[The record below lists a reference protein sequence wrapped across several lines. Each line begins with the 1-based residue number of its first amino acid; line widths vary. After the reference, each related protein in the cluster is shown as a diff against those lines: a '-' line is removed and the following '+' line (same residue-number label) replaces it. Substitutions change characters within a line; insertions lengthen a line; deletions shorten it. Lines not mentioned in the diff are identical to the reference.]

1 MIRFCLV
8 FFSLFFL
15 VFHSNSEEIIQTEDY
30 IGDMD
35 SFDRDSGTRINS
47 GQYQT
52 GHKNNPGTYDKDFDL
67 ESQMTISDIN
77 AGFDL
82 DYGVTVNSHSSNAR
96 LNTCTSITQNSDCR
110 DIFKLTI
117 TLFDSNEQVH
127 LFEHEVE
134 LDFSGN
140 RDYTYN
146 QVIQPNDYQSLTGN
160 FELYG
165 VDAGY
170 PSGWYGP
177 KFSDPFLTTSW
188 QVVDIINQEILDLIE
203 HSDILDT
210 VEFDTVDVVIENPQG
225 EIMDTMTIEVEQNM
239 DMAMEMDMNMDIAE
253 IEIQELPE
261 ISTDIQESPVE
272 IEIETQMENELETEM
287 SNSIPEPE
295 REEIANVEESS
306 MERETEQ
313 NSSGEEESVSDEGAN
328 EVGSNTEAQ
337 QDDEQDGG
345 ESGTSGSKKERVVQ
359 TAKQKVA
366 NKIVKNMGDKGRYD
380 ETNQLKTLVV
390 MQVLGNTKTFFDV
403 QSTLQDTE
411 NFFDT
416 TTVPDNTI
424 SDSNYAQY
432 IMFGGSDAAHSAL
445 VDSQY

>member
-1 MIRFCLV
+1 MIQYCLV
-8 FFSLFFL
+8 FLLSFFL
-15 VFHSNSEEIIQTEDY
+15 VFHSNSEEVLQSEDY

-35 SFDRDSGTRINS
+35 SFDRDSGTRIINN
-47 GQYQT
+47 QYQT
-52 GHKNNPGTYDKDFDL
+52 GHKNKPGTYDKDFDL

-96 LNTCTSITQNSDCR
+96 LNSCNSITQNSDCR

-117 TLFDSNEQVH
+117 TLFDTNEQVH

-140 RDYTYN
+140 RNYAYN

-177 KFSDPFLTTSW
+177 KFSDPYLTTSW
-188 QVVDIINQEILDLIE
+188 QVVDIINEEILNLLE

-210 VEFDTVDVVIENPQG
+210 VEFDTVDVVVESPQG

-239 DMAMEMDMNMDIAE
+239 DIAMEIETSMDIPE
-253 IEIQELPE
+253 IEVEELPE
-261 ISTDIQESPVE
+261 ISME
-272 IEIETQMENELETEM
+272 IEEM
-287 SNSIPEPE
+287 S
-295 REEIANVEESS
+295 NVEESS
-306 MERETEQ
+306 MEGETQQTGGGQEESTDNEGPNEVVADNEVQ
-313 NSSGEEESVSDEGAN
+313 QDNEGGRTNENSSEN
-328 EVGSNTEAQ
+328 RR
-337 QDDEQDGG
+337 
-345 ESGTSGSKKERVVQ
+345 ERVVQ
-359 TAKQKVA
+359 SAKQKVA
-366 NKIVKNMGDKGRYD
+366 SKIVKNMGDKGRYD

-390 MQVLGNTKTFFDV
+390 MQVLGNTKTFFDT
-403 QSTLQDTE
+403 QKTLQDTE
-411 NFFDT
+411 NFFDLT
-416 TTVPDNTI
+416 TIPDNTI

>member
-1 MIRFCLV
+1 MIQFCLV
-8 FFSLFFL
+8 FLLSSFL

-35 SFDRDSGTRINS
+35 SFDRDSGTRINN

-52 GHKNNPGTYDKDFDL
+52 GHKNKPGTYDKDFDL

-96 LNTCTSITQNSDCR
+96 LNSCSSITQNSDCR
-110 DIFKLTI
+110 DVFKLTI
-117 TLFDSNEQVH
+117 TLFDTNEQVH

-140 RDYTYN
+140 RNYAYN

-177 KFSDPFLTTSW
+177 KFSDPYLTTSW
-188 QVVDIINQEILDLIE
+188 QVVDIINEEILNLLE

-210 VEFDTVDVVIENPQG
+210 VEFDTVDVVVESPQG

-239 DMAMEMDMNMDIAE
+239 EMAMEIDTEIDIPV
-253 IEIQELPE
+253 IEVEELPE
-261 ISTDIQESPVE
+261 ISME
-272 IEIETQMENELETEM
+272 IEEM
-287 SNSIPEPE
+287 SD
-295 REEIANVEESS
+295 VEESS

-313 NSSGEEESVSDEGAN
+313 TGGGQEESTDNEGPNEVVADNEVQQDNEGGRTNENSSEN
-328 EVGSNTEAQ
+328 RR
-337 QDDEQDGG
+337 
-345 ESGTSGSKKERVVQ
+345 ERVVQ
-359 TAKQKVA
+359 SAKQKVA
-366 NKIVKNMGDKGRYD
+366 SKIVKNMGDKGRYD

-390 MQVLGNTKTFFDV
+390 MQVLGNTKTFFDT
-403 QSTLQDTE
+403 QKALQDTE
-411 NFFDT
+411 NFFET

>member
-1 MIRFCLV
+1 MIQYCLV
-8 FFSLFFL
+8 FLLSFFL
-15 VFHSNSEEIIQTEDY
+15 VFHSNSEELLQSEDY

-35 SFDRDSGTRINS
+35 SFDRDSGTRVIN

-52 GHKNNPGTYDKDFDL
+52 GHKNKPGTYDKDFDL

-96 LNTCTSITQNSDCR
+96 LNSCGSITQNSDCR

-140 RDYTYN
+140 RNYAYN

-177 KFSDPFLTTSW
+177 KFSEPYLTTSW
-188 QVVDIINQEILDLIE
+188 EVVEIINEEILNLLE

-210 VEFDTVDVVIENPQG
+210 VEFDTVDVVVESPQG

-239 DMAMEMDMNMDIAE
+239 DIAMEIETNIDIPE
-253 IEIQELPE
+253 IEVEELPE
-261 ISTDIQESPVE
+261 ISLE
-272 IEIETQMENELETEM
+272 IEEM
-287 SNSIPEPE
+287 S
-295 REEIANVEESS
+295 NVEESNL
-306 MERETEQ
+306 EGETQ
-313 NSSGEEESVSDEGAN
+313 QASSREEESISDEGPN
-328 EVGSNTEAQ
+328 EVDTVTEAQ
-337 QDDEQDGG
+337 QTDGQDGG
-345 ESGTSGSKKERVVQ
+345 DSGASGSKKERVV
-359 TAKQKVA
+359 ASEPPNSMYCA
-366 NKIVKNMGDKGRYD
+366 
-380 ETNQLKTLVV
+380 
-390 MQVLGNTKTFFDV
+390 
-403 QSTLQDTE
+403 
-411 NFFDT
+411 
-416 TTVPDNTI
+416 
-424 SDSNYAQY
+424 
-432 IMFGGSDAAHSAL
+432 
-445 VDSQY
+445 

>member
-1 MIRFCLV
+1 MTRFCLV
-8 FFSLFFL
+8 FLLSFFL
-15 VFHSNSEEIIQTEDY
+15 VSHSNSQEVLQSEDY

-35 SFDRDSGTRINS
+35 SFDRDSGTRINNN
-47 GQYQT
+47 QYQT

-96 LNTCTSITQNSDCR
+96 LNTCTSITQNADCR

-134 LDFSGN
+134 LDFSGS
-140 RDYTYN
+140 RDYIYN
-146 QVIQPNDYQSLTGN
+146 QVIQPNSYQSLTGN

-177 KFSDPFLTTSW
+177 KFSEPYLTTSW
-188 QVVDIINQEILDLIE
+188 EVVEIINQEVLDLLE

-210 VEFDTVDVVIENPQG
+210 VEFDTVDVVVESPQG

-239 DMAMEMDMNMDIAE
+239 DIAMEIETEIDIPE
-253 IEIQELPE
+253 IEVEELPE
-261 ISTDIQESPVE
+261 ISLE
-272 IEIETQMENELETEM
+272 IEEM
-287 SNSIPEPE
+287 S
-295 REEIANVEESS
+295 NVEESNL
-306 MERETEQ
+306 EGETQ
-313 NSSGEEESVSDEGAN
+313 QADSRQEESISDEGAN
-328 EVGSNTEAQ
+328 EVDTVTEAQ
-337 QDDEQDGG
+337 QTDGQDGG
-345 ESGTSGSKKERVVQ
+345 DRGASGSKRERVVQ
-359 TAKQKVA
+359 SAKQKVA

-390 MQVLGNTKTFFDV
+390 MQVLGNTKTFFDT
-403 QSTLQDTE
+403 QKTLQDTE
-411 NFFDT
+411 NFFEL
-416 TTVPDNTI
+416 TTVPDGVI

-432 IMFGGSDAAHSAL
+432 ILFGGSDAAHSAL

>member
-1 MIRFCLV
+1 MIQYCLV
-8 FFSLFFL
+8 FLLSFFL
-15 VFHSNSEEIIQTEDY
+15 VFHSNSEEVLQSEDY

-35 SFDRDSGTRINS
+35 SFDRDSGTRINN

-52 GHKNNPGTYDKDFDL
+52 GHKNKPGTYDKDFDL

-96 LNTCTSITQNSDCR
+96 LNSCSSITQNSDCR

-117 TLFDSNEQVH
+117 TLFDTNEQVH

-140 RDYTYN
+140 RNYAYN

-177 KFSDPFLTTSW
+177 KFSDPYLTTSW
-188 QVVDIINQEILDLIE
+188 QVVDIINEEILNLLE

-210 VEFDTVDVVIENPQG
+210 VEFDTVDVVVESPQG

-239 DMAMEMDMNMDIAE
+239 EMAMEIDTEIDIPV
-253 IEIQELPE
+253 IEVEELPE
-261 ISTDIQESPVE
+261 ISME
-272 IEIETQMENELETEM
+272 IEEM
-287 SNSIPEPE
+287 SD
-295 REEIANVEESS
+295 VEESS

-313 NSSGEEESVSDEGAN
+313 TSAGQEESTGDEGPN
-328 EVGSNTEAQ
+328 EVDTVRETQ
-337 QDDEQDGG
+337 QTDESDG
-345 ESGTSGSKKERVVQ
+345 EDSGTSGSKRERVVQ
-359 TAKQKVA
+359 SAKQKVA
-366 NKIVKNMGDKGRYD
+366 SKIVKNMGDKGRYD

-390 MQVLGNTKTFFDV
+390 MQVLGNTKTFFDT
-403 QSTLQDTE
+403 QKTLQDTE
-411 NFFDT
+411 NFFDLT
-416 TTVPDNTI
+416 TIPDNTI

>member
-1 MIRFCLV
+1 MIQYCLV
-8 FFSLFFL
+8 FLLSFFL
-15 VFHSNSEEIIQTEDY
+15 VFHSNSEEVLQSEDY

-35 SFDRDSGTRINS
+35 SFDRDSGTRINN

-52 GHKNNPGTYDKDFDL
+52 GHKNKPGTYDKDFDL

-96 LNTCTSITQNSDCR
+96 LNSCGSITQNRDCR

-117 TLFDSNEQVH
+117 TLFDTNEQVH

-140 RDYTYN
+140 RNYAYN

-177 KFSDPFLTTSW
+177 KFSDPYLTTSW
-188 QVVDIINQEILDLIE
+188 QVVDIINQEILDLLE

-210 VEFDTVDVVIENPQG
+210 VEFDTVDVVVESPQG

-239 DMAMEMDMNMDIAE
+239 DIAMEIETSMDIPE
-253 IEIQELPE
+253 IEVEELPE
-261 ISTDIQESPVE
+261 ISME
-272 IEIETQMENELETEM
+272 IEEM
-287 SNSIPEPE
+287 S
-295 REEIANVEESS
+295 NVEESNL
-306 MERETEQ
+306 EGETQQTGGGQEESTDNEGPNEVVADNEVQ
-313 NSSGEEESVSDEGAN
+313 QDNEGGRTNENSSEN
-328 EVGSNTEAQ
+328 RR
-337 QDDEQDGG
+337 
-345 ESGTSGSKKERVVQ
+345 ERVVQ
-359 TAKQKVA
+359 SAKQKVA
-366 NKIVKNMGDKGRYD
+366 SKIVKNMGDKGRYD

-390 MQVLGNTKTFFDV
+390 MQVLGNTKTFFDT
-403 QSTLQDTE
+403 QKTLQDTE
-411 NFFDT
+411 NFFDLT
-416 TTVPDNTI
+416 TIPDNTI

>member
-1 MIRFCLV
+1 MIQYCLV
-8 FFSLFFL
+8 FLLSFFL
-15 VFHSNSEEIIQTEDY
+15 VFHSNSEEVLQSEDY

-35 SFDRDSGTRINS
+35 SFDRDSGTRIINN
-47 GQYQT
+47 QYQT

-96 LNTCTSITQNSDCR
+96 LNSCGSITQNSDCR
-110 DIFKLTI
+110 DVFKLTI
-117 TLFDSNEQVH
+117 TLFDTNEQVH

-140 RDYTYN
+140 RNYAYN

-177 KFSDPFLTTSW
+177 KFSDPYLTTSW
-188 QVVDIINQEILDLIE
+188 QVVDIINQEILDLLE

-210 VEFDTVDVVIENPQG
+210 VEFDTVDVVVESPQG

-239 DMAMEMDMNMDIAE
+239 DIAMEIETSMDIPE
-253 IEIQELPE
+253 IEVEELPE
-261 ISTDIQESPVE
+261 ISME
-272 IEIETQMENELETEM
+272 IEEM
-287 SNSIPEPE
+287 S
-295 REEIANVEESS
+295 NVEESNL
-306 MERETEQ
+306 EGETQQTGGGQEESTDNEGPNEVVADNEVQ
-313 NSSGEEESVSDEGAN
+313 QDNEGGRTNENSSEN
-328 EVGSNTEAQ
+328 RR
-337 QDDEQDGG
+337 
-345 ESGTSGSKKERVVQ
+345 ERVVQ

-366 NKIVKNMGDKGRYD
+366 SKIVKNMGDKGRYD

-390 MQVLGNTKTFFDV
+390 MQVLGNTKTFFDT
-403 QSTLQDTE
+403 QKALQDTE
-411 NFFDT
+411 NFFET
-416 TTVPDNTI
+416 TIVPDNTI

>member
-1 MIRFCLV
+1 MIQYCLV
-8 FFSLFFL
+8 FLLSFFL
-15 VFHSNSEEIIQTEDY
+15 VFHSNSEEVLQSEDY

-35 SFDRDSGTRINS
+35 SFDRDSGTRIINN
-47 GQYQT
+47 QYQT

-96 LNTCTSITQNSDCR
+96 LNSCGSITQNRDCR

-117 TLFDSNEQVH
+117 TLFDTNEQVH

-140 RDYTYN
+140 RNYAYN

-177 KFSDPFLTTSW
+177 KFSDPYLTTSW
-188 QVVDIINQEILDLIE
+188 QVVDIINQEILDLLE

-210 VEFDTVDVVIENPQG
+210 VEFDTVDVVVESPQG

-239 DMAMEMDMNMDIAE
+239 DIAMEIETSMDIPE
-253 IEIQELPE
+253 IEVEELPE
-261 ISTDIQESPVE
+261 ISME
-272 IEIETQMENELETEM
+272 IEEM
-287 SNSIPEPE
+287 S
-295 REEIANVEESS
+295 NVEESNL
-306 MERETEQ
+306 EGETQQTGGGQEESTDNEGPNEVVADNEVQ
-313 NSSGEEESVSDEGAN
+313 QDNEGGRTNENSSEN
-328 EVGSNTEAQ
+328 RR
-337 QDDEQDGG
+337 
-345 ESGTSGSKKERVVQ
+345 ERVVQ
-359 TAKQKVA
+359 SAKQKVA
-366 NKIVKNMGDKGRYD
+366 SKIVKNMGDKGRYD

-390 MQVLGNTKTFFDV
+390 MQVLGNTKTFFDT
-403 QSTLQDTE
+403 QKTLQDTE
-411 NFFDT
+411 NFFDLT
-416 TTVPDNTI
+416 TIPDNTI

>member
-1 MIRFCLV
+1 MIQYCLV
-8 FFSLFFL
+8 FLLSFFL
-15 VFHSNSEEIIQTEDY
+15 VFHSNSEEVLQSEDY

-35 SFDRDSGTRINS
+35 SFDRDSGTRINNN
-47 GQYQT
+47 QYQT

-96 LNTCTSITQNSDCR
+96 LNSCGSITQNRDCR

-117 TLFDSNEQVH
+117 TLFDTNEQVH

-140 RDYTYN
+140 RNYAYN

-177 KFSDPFLTTSW
+177 KFSDPYLTTSW
-188 QVVDIINQEILDLIE
+188 QVVDIINQEILDLLE

-210 VEFDTVDVVIENPQG
+210 VEFDTVDVVVESPQG

-239 DMAMEMDMNMDIAE
+239 DIAMEIETSMDIPE
-253 IEIQELPE
+253 IEVEELPE
-261 ISTDIQESPVE
+261 ISME
-272 IEIETQMENELETEM
+272 IEEM
-287 SNSIPEPE
+287 S
-295 REEIANVEESS
+295 NVEESNL
-306 MERETEQ
+306 EGETQQTGGGQEESTDNEGPNEVVADNEVQ
-313 NSSGEEESVSDEGAN
+313 QDNEGGRTNENSSEN
-328 EVGSNTEAQ
+328 RR
-337 QDDEQDGG
+337 
-345 ESGTSGSKKERVVQ
+345 ERVVQ
-359 TAKQKVA
+359 SAKQKVA
-366 NKIVKNMGDKGRYD
+366 SKIVKNMGDKGRYD

-390 MQVLGNTKTFFDV
+390 MQVLGNTKTFFDT
-403 QSTLQDTE
+403 QKTLQDTE
-411 NFFDT
+411 NFFDLT
-416 TTVPDNTI
+416 TIPDNTI

>member
-1 MIRFCLV
+1 MIQYCLV
-8 FFSLFFL
+8 FLLSFFL
-15 VFHSNSEEIIQTEDY
+15 VLHSNSQEVLQSEDY

-35 SFDRDSGTRINS
+35 SFDRDSGTRIINN
-47 GQYQT
+47 QYQT

-82 DYGVTVNSHSSNAR
+82 DYGVTVNSHPSNAR
-96 LNTCTSITQNSDCR
+96 LNTCSSITQNADCR
-110 DIFKLTI
+110 DVFKLTI

-146 QVIQPNDYQSLTGN
+146 QVIQPNSYQSLTGN

-177 KFSDPFLTTSW
+177 KFSEPYLTTSW
-188 QVVDIINQEILDLIE
+188 EVVEIINQEVLDLLE

-210 VEFDTVDVVIENPQG
+210 VEFDTVDVVVESPQG

-239 DMAMEMDMNMDIAE
+239 DIAMEIETEIDIPE
-253 IEIQELPE
+253 IEVEELPE
-261 ISTDIQESPVE
+261 ISLE
-272 IEIETQMENELETEM
+272 IEEM
-287 SNSIPEPE
+287 S
-295 REEIANVEESS
+295 NVEESNL
-306 MERETEQ
+306 EGETQ
-313 NSSGEEESVSDEGAN
+313 QADSRQEESVSDEGAN
-328 EVGSNTEAQ
+328 EVDTVTEAQ
-337 QDDEQDGG
+337 QTDGQDGG
-345 ESGTSGSKKERVVQ
+345 DRGASGSKRERVVQ
-359 TAKQKVA
+359 SAKQKVA

-390 MQVLGNTKTFFDV
+390 MQVLGNTKTFFDT
-403 QSTLQDTE
+403 QKTLQDTE

-416 TTVPDNTI
+416 TTVPDGVI

-432 IMFGGSDAAHSAL
+432 ILFGGSDAAHSAL

>member
-1 MIRFCLV
+1 MIQFCLV
-8 FFSLFFL
+8 FLLSSFL

-35 SFDRDSGTRINS
+35 SFDRDSGTRINN

-52 GHKNNPGTYDKDFDL
+52 GHKNKPGTYDKDFDL

-77 AGFDL
+77 GGFDL

-96 LNTCTSITQNSDCR
+96 LNSCSSITQNSDCR

-117 TLFDSNEQVH
+117 TLFDTNEQVH

-140 RDYTYN
+140 RNYAYN

-177 KFSDPFLTTSW
+177 KFSDPYLTTSW
-188 QVVDIINQEILDLIE
+188 QVVDIINEEILNLLE

-210 VEFDTVDVVIENPQG
+210 VEFDTVDVVVESPQG

-239 DMAMEMDMNMDIAE
+239 EMAMEIDTEIDIPV
-253 IEIQELPE
+253 IEVEELPE
-261 ISTDIQESPVE
+261 ISME
-272 IEIETQMENELETEM
+272 IEEM
-287 SNSIPEPE
+287 SD
-295 REEIANVEESS
+295 VEESS

-313 NSSGEEESVSDEGAN
+313 TSPREEESTGDERAN
-328 EVGSNTEAQ
+328 EVDTVREAQ
-337 QDDEQDGG
+337 QDDEQDGA
-345 ESGTSGSKKERVVQ
+345 ESGTSGSKRERVVQ

-366 NKIVKNMGDKGRYD
+366 SKIVKNMGDKGRYD

-390 MQVLGNTKTFFDV
+390 MQVLGNTKTFFDT
-403 QSTLQDTE
+403 QKALQDTE
-411 NFFDT
+411 NFFET

>member
-1 MIRFCLV
+1 MIQYCLV
-8 FFSLFFL
+8 FLLSFFL
-15 VFHSNSEEIIQTEDY
+15 VFHSNSEEVLQSEDY

-35 SFDRDSGTRINS
+35 SFDRDSGTRIINN
-47 GQYQT
+47 QYQT
-52 GHKNNPGTYDKDFDL
+52 GHKNKPGTYDKDFDL

-96 LNTCTSITQNSDCR
+96 LNSCSSITQNSDCR

-117 TLFDSNEQVH
+117 TLFDTNEQVH

-177 KFSDPFLTTSW
+177 KFSDPYLTTSW
-188 QVVDIINQEILDLIE
+188 QVVDIINQEILDLLE

-210 VEFDTVDVVIENPQG
+210 VEFDTVDVVVESPQG

-239 DMAMEMDMNMDIAE
+239 EMAMEIDTEIDIPV
-253 IEIQELPE
+253 IEVEELPE
-261 ISTDIQESPVE
+261 ISME
-272 IEIETQMENELETEM
+272 IEEM
-287 SNSIPEPE
+287 SD
-295 REEIANVEESS
+295 VEESS

-313 NSSGEEESVSDEGAN
+313 TSPREEESTGDERAN
-328 EVGSNTEAQ
+328 EVDTVREAQ
-337 QDDEQDGG
+337 QDDEQDGA
-345 ESGTSGSKKERVVQ
+345 ESGTSGSKRERVVQ

-366 NKIVKNMGDKGRYD
+366 SKIVKNMGDKGRYD

-390 MQVLGNTKTFFDV
+390 MQVLGNTKTFFDT
-403 QSTLQDTE
+403 QKALQDTE
-411 NFFDT
+411 NFFET
-416 TTVPDNTI
+416 TIVPDNTI

>member
-1 MIRFCLV
+1 MIQFCLV
-8 FFSLFFL
+8 FLLSSFL

-35 SFDRDSGTRINS
+35 SFDRDSGTRINN

-52 GHKNNPGTYDKDFDL
+52 GHKNKPGTYDKDFDL

-96 LNTCTSITQNSDCR
+96 LNSCSSITQNSDCR
-110 DIFKLTI
+110 DVFKLTI
-117 TLFDSNEQVH
+117 TLFDTNEQVH

-140 RDYTYN
+140 RNYAYN

-177 KFSDPFLTTSW
+177 KFSDPYLTTSW
-188 QVVDIINQEILDLIE
+188 QVVDIINQEILDLLE

-210 VEFDTVDVVIENPQG
+210 VEFDTVDVVVESPQG

-239 DMAMEMDMNMDIAE
+239 DIAMEIETSMDIPE
-253 IEIQELPE
+253 IEVEELPE
-261 ISTDIQESPVE
+261 ISME
-272 IEIETQMENELETEM
+272 IEEM
-287 SNSIPEPE
+287 S
-295 REEIANVEESS
+295 NVEESNL
-306 MERETEQ
+306 EGETQQTGGGQEESTDNEGPNEVVADNEVQ
-313 NSSGEEESVSDEGAN
+313 QDNEGGRTNENSSEN
-328 EVGSNTEAQ
+328 RR
-337 QDDEQDGG
+337 
-345 ESGTSGSKKERVVQ
+345 ERVVQ
-359 TAKQKVA
+359 SAKQKVA
-366 NKIVKNMGDKGRYD
+366 SKIVKNMGDKGRYD

-390 MQVLGNTKTFFDV
+390 MQVLGNTKTFFDT
-403 QSTLQDTE
+403 QKTLQDTE
-411 NFFDT
+411 NFFDLT
-416 TTVPDNTI
+416 TIPDNTI

>member
-1 MIRFCLV
+1 MIQFCLV
-8 FFSLFFL
+8 FLLSSFL

-35 SFDRDSGTRINS
+35 SFDRDSGTRINN

-52 GHKNNPGTYDKDFDL
+52 GHKNKPGTYDKDFDL

-77 AGFDL
+77 GGFDL

-96 LNTCTSITQNSDCR
+96 LNSCSSITQNSDCR

-117 TLFDSNEQVH
+117 TLFDTNEQVH

-140 RDYTYN
+140 RNYAYN

-177 KFSDPFLTTSW
+177 KFSDPYLTTSW
-188 QVVDIINQEILDLIE
+188 QVVDIINEEILNLLE

-210 VEFDTVDVVIENPQG
+210 VEFDTVDVVVESPQG

-239 DMAMEMDMNMDIAE
+239 DIAMEIETSMDIPE
-253 IEIQELPE
+253 IEVEELPE
-261 ISTDIQESPVE
+261 ISME
-272 IEIETQMENELETEM
+272 IEEM
-287 SNSIPEPE
+287 S
-295 REEIANVEESS
+295 NVEESNL
-306 MERETEQ
+306 EGETQQTGGGQEESTDNEGPNEVVADNEVQ
-313 NSSGEEESVSDEGAN
+313 QDNEGGRTNENSSESRR
-328 EVGSNTEAQ
+328 
-337 QDDEQDGG
+337 
-345 ESGTSGSKKERVVQ
+345 ERVVQ
-359 TAKQKVA
+359 SAKQKVA
-366 NKIVKNMGDKGRYD
+366 SKIVKNMGDKGRYD

-390 MQVLGNTKTFFDV
+390 MQVLGNTKTFFDT
-403 QSTLQDTE
+403 QKTLQDTE
-411 NFFDT
+411 NFFDLT
-416 TTVPDNTI
+416 TIPDNTI

-432 IMFGGSDAAHSAL
+432 IMFGGSDAAHSAV

>member
-1 MIRFCLV
+1 MIQFCLV
-8 FFSLFFL
+8 FLLSSFL

-35 SFDRDSGTRINS
+35 SFDRDSGTRINNN
-47 GQYQT
+47 QYQT

-77 AGFDL
+77 GGFDL

-96 LNTCTSITQNSDCR
+96 LNSCSSITQNSDCR

-117 TLFDSNEQVH
+117 TLFDTNEQVH

-140 RDYTYN
+140 RNYAYN

-177 KFSDPFLTTSW
+177 KFSDPYLTTSW
-188 QVVDIINQEILDLIE
+188 QVVDIINEEILNLLE

-210 VEFDTVDVVIENPQG
+210 VEFDTVDVVVESPQG

-239 DMAMEMDMNMDIAE
+239 EMAMEIDTEIDIPV
-253 IEIQELPE
+253 IEVEELPE
-261 ISTDIQESPVE
+261 ISME
-272 IEIETQMENELETEM
+272 IEEM
-287 SNSIPEPE
+287 SD
-295 REEIANVEESS
+295 VEESS

-313 NSSGEEESVSDEGAN
+313 TSPREEESTGDEGPN
-328 EVGSNTEAQ
+328 EVDTVRETQ
-337 QDDEQDGG
+337 QTDESDG
-345 ESGTSGSKKERVVQ
+345 EDSGTSGSKRERVVQ
-359 TAKQKVA
+359 SAKQKVA
-366 NKIVKNMGDKGRYD
+366 SKIVKNMGDKGRYD

-390 MQVLGNTKTFFDV
+390 MQVLGNTKTFFDT
-403 QSTLQDTE
+403 QKALQDTE
-411 NFFDT
+411 NFFET
-416 TTVPDNTI
+416 TIVPDNTI

>member
-1 MIRFCLV
+1 MIQYCLV
-8 FFSLFFL
+8 FLLSFFL
-15 VFHSNSEEIIQTEDY
+15 VFHSNSQEVLQSEDY

-35 SFDRDSGTRINS
+35 SFDRDSGTRIINN
-47 GQYQT
+47 QYQT

-82 DYGVTVNSHSSNAR
+82 DYGVTVNSHPSNAR
-96 LNTCTSITQNSDCR
+96 LNTCSSITQNADCR
-110 DIFKLTI
+110 DVFKLTI

-146 QVIQPNDYQSLTGN
+146 QVIQPNSYQSLTGN

-170 PSGWYGP
+170 PSGWFGP
-177 KFSDPFLTTSW
+177 KFSEPYLTTSW
-188 QVVDIINQEILDLIE
+188 EVVEIINQEVLDLLE

-210 VEFDTVDVVIENPQG
+210 VEFDTVDVVVESPQG

-239 DMAMEMDMNMDIAE
+239 DIAMEIETEIDIPE
-253 IEIQELPE
+253 IEVEELPE
-261 ISTDIQESPVE
+261 ISLE
-272 IEIETQMENELETEM
+272 IEEM
-287 SNSIPEPE
+287 S
-295 REEIANVEESS
+295 NVEESNL
-306 MERETEQ
+306 EGETQ
-313 NSSGEEESVSDEGAN
+313 QADSRQEESISDEGAN
-328 EVGSNTEAQ
+328 EVDTVTEAQ
-337 QDDEQDGG
+337 QTDGQDGG
-345 ESGTSGSKKERVVQ
+345 DRGASGSKRERVVQ
-359 TAKQKVA
+359 SAKQKVA

-390 MQVLGNTKTFFDV
+390 MQVLGNTKTFFDT
-403 QSTLQDTE
+403 QKTLQDTE
-411 NFFDT
+411 NFFDL
-416 TTVPDNTI
+416 TTVPDGVI

-432 IMFGGSDAAHSAL
+432 ILFGGSDAAHSAL

>member
-1 MIRFCLV
+1 MIQYCLV
-8 FFSLFFL
+8 FLLSFFL
-15 VFHSNSEEIIQTEDY
+15 VFHSNSQEVLQSEDY

-35 SFDRDSGTRINS
+35 SFDRDSGTRIINN
-47 GQYQT
+47 QYQT

-82 DYGVTVNSHSSNAR
+82 DYGVTVNSHPSNAR
-96 LNTCTSITQNSDCR
+96 LNTCSSITQNADCR
-110 DIFKLTI
+110 DVFKLTI

-146 QVIQPNDYQSLTGN
+146 QVIQPNSYQSLTGN

-177 KFSDPFLTTSW
+177 KFSEPYLTTSW
-188 QVVDIINQEILDLIE
+188 EVVEIINQEVLDLLE

-210 VEFDTVDVVIENPQG
+210 VEFDTVDVVVESPQG

-239 DMAMEMDMNMDIAE
+239 DIAMEIETEIDIPE
-253 IEIQELPE
+253 IEVEELPE
-261 ISTDIQESPVE
+261 ISLE
-272 IEIETQMENELETEM
+272 IEEM
-287 SNSIPEPE
+287 S
-295 REEIANVEESS
+295 NVEESNL
-306 MERETEQ
+306 EGETQ
-313 NSSGEEESVSDEGAN
+313 QADSRQEESVSDEGAN
-328 EVGSNTEAQ
+328 EVDTVTEAQ
-337 QDDEQDGG
+337 QTDGQDGG
-345 ESGTSGSKKERVVQ
+345 DRGASGSKRERVVQ
-359 TAKQKVA
+359 SAKQKVA

-390 MQVLGNTKTFFDV
+390 MQVLGNTKTFFDT
-403 QSTLQDTE
+403 QKTLQDTE
-411 NFFDT
+411 NFFDLT
-416 TTVPDNTI
+416 TMPDGVI

-432 IMFGGSDAAHSAL
+432 ILFGGSDAAHSAL

>member
-1 MIRFCLV
+1 MIQFCLV
-8 FFSLFFL
+8 FLLSSFL

-35 SFDRDSGTRINS
+35 SFDRDSGTRINN

-52 GHKNNPGTYDKDFDL
+52 GHKNKPGTYDKDFDL

-96 LNTCTSITQNSDCR
+96 LNSCGSVTQNRDCR

-117 TLFDSNEQVH
+117 TLFDTNEQVH

-140 RDYTYN
+140 RNYAYN

-177 KFSDPFLTTSW
+177 KFSDPYLTTSW
-188 QVVDIINQEILDLIE
+188 QVVDIINQEILDLLE

-210 VEFDTVDVVIENPQG
+210 VEFDTVDVVVESPQG

-239 DMAMEMDMNMDIAE
+239 DIAMEIETSMDIPE
-253 IEIQELPE
+253 IEVEELPE
-261 ISTDIQESPVE
+261 ISME
-272 IEIETQMENELETEM
+272 IEEM
-287 SNSIPEPE
+287 S
-295 REEIANVEESS
+295 NVEESNL
-306 MERETEQ
+306 EGETQQTGGGQEESTDNEGPNEVVADNEVQ
-313 NSSGEEESVSDEGAN
+313 QDNEGGRTNENSSESRR
-328 EVGSNTEAQ
+328 
-337 QDDEQDGG
+337 
-345 ESGTSGSKKERVVQ
+345 ERVVQ
-359 TAKQKVA
+359 SAKQKVA
-366 NKIVKNMGDKGRYD
+366 SKIVKNMGDKGRYD

-390 MQVLGNTKTFFDV
+390 MQVLGNTKTFFDT
-403 QSTLQDTE
+403 QKTLQDTE
-411 NFFDT
+411 NFFDLT
-416 TTVPDNTI
+416 TIPDNTI

>member
-1 MIRFCLV
+1 MIQFCLV
-8 FFSLFFL
+8 FLLSSFL

-35 SFDRDSGTRINS
+35 SFDRDSGTRINN

-52 GHKNNPGTYDKDFDL
+52 GHKNKPGTYDKDFDL

-77 AGFDL
+77 GGFDL

-96 LNTCTSITQNSDCR
+96 LNSCSSITQNSDCR

-117 TLFDSNEQVH
+117 TLFDTNEQVH

-140 RDYTYN
+140 RNYAYN

-177 KFSDPFLTTSW
+177 KFSDPYLTTSW
-188 QVVDIINQEILDLIE
+188 QVVDIINEEILNLLE

-210 VEFDTVDVVIENPQG
+210 VEFDTVDVVVESPQG

-239 DMAMEMDMNMDIAE
+239 EMAMEIDTEIDIPV
-253 IEIQELPE
+253 IEVEELPE
-261 ISTDIQESPVE
+261 ISME
-272 IEIETQMENELETEM
+272 IEEM
-287 SNSIPEPE
+287 SD
-295 REEIANVEESS
+295 VEESS

-313 NSSGEEESVSDEGAN
+313 TSPREEESTGDERAN
-328 EVGSNTEAQ
+328 EVDTVREAQ
-337 QDDEQDGG
+337 QDDEQDGA
-345 ESGTSGSKKERVVQ
+345 ESGTSGSKRERVVQ

-366 NKIVKNMGDKGRYD
+366 SKIVKNMGDKGRYD

-390 MQVLGNTKTFFDV
+390 MQVLGNTKTFFDT
-403 QSTLQDTE
+403 QKALQDTE
-411 NFFDT
+411 NFFET
-416 TTVPDNTI
+416 TIVPDNTI

>member
-1 MIRFCLV
+1 MIQYCLV
-8 FFSLFFL
+8 FLLSFFL
-15 VFHSNSEEIIQTEDY
+15 VFHSNSEEVLQSEDY

-35 SFDRDSGTRINS
+35 SFDGDIGTRVIN

-96 LNTCTSITQNSDCR
+96 LNTCGSITQNRDCR

-117 TLFDSNEQVH
+117 TLFDTNEQVH

-140 RDYTYN
+140 RNYAYN

-177 KFSDPFLTTSW
+177 KFSEPYLTTSW
-188 QVVDIINQEILDLIE
+188 EVVEIINEEILNLLE

-210 VEFDTVDVVIENPQG
+210 VEFDTVDVVVESPQG

-239 DMAMEMDMNMDIAE
+239 DIAMEIETNIDIPE
-253 IEIQELPE
+253 IEVEELPE
-261 ISTDIQESPVE
+261 ISLE
-272 IEIETQMENELETEM
+272 IEEM
-287 SNSIPEPE
+287 S
-295 REEIANVEESS
+295 NVEESS
-306 MERETEQ
+306 MEGET
-313 NSSGEEESVSDEGAN
+313 
-328 EVGSNTEAQ
+328 Q
-337 QDDEQDGG
+337 Q
-345 ESGTSGSKKERVVQ
+345 K
-359 TAKQKVA
+359 
-366 NKIVKNMGDKGRYD
+366 
-380 ETNQLKTLVV
+380 L
-390 MQVLGNTKTFFDV
+390 
-403 QSTLQDTE
+403 
-411 NFFDT
+411 
-416 TTVPDNTI
+416 
-424 SDSNYAQY
+424 
-432 IMFGGSDAAHSAL
+432 MF
-445 VDSQY
+445 

>member
-1 MIRFCLV
+1 MIQFCLV
-8 FFSLFFL
+8 FLLSSFL
-15 VFHSNSEEIIQTEDY
+15 VFHSNSEEIIQTDDY

-35 SFDRDSGTRINS
+35 SFDRDSGTRIINN
-47 GQYQT
+47 QYQT
-52 GHKNNPGTYDKDFDL
+52 GHKNKPGTYDKDFDL

-96 LNTCTSITQNSDCR
+96 LNSCSSITQNSDCR

-117 TLFDSNEQVH
+117 TLFDTNEQVH

-140 RDYTYN
+140 RNYAYN

-177 KFSDPFLTTSW
+177 KFSDPYLTTSW
-188 QVVDIINQEILDLIE
+188 QVVDIINEEILNLLE

-210 VEFDTVDVVIENPQG
+210 VEFDTVDVVVESPQG

-239 DMAMEMDMNMDIAE
+239 DIAMEIETSMDIPE
-253 IEIQELPE
+253 IEVEELPE
-261 ISTDIQESPVE
+261 ISME
-272 IEIETQMENELETEM
+272 IEEM
-287 SNSIPEPE
+287 S
-295 REEIANVEESS
+295 NVEESS
-306 MERETEQ
+306 MEGETQQTGGGQEESTDNEGPNEVVADNEVQ
-313 NSSGEEESVSDEGAN
+313 QDNEGGRTNENSSEN
-328 EVGSNTEAQ
+328 RR
-337 QDDEQDGG
+337 
-345 ESGTSGSKKERVVQ
+345 ERVVQ

-366 NKIVKNMGDKGRYD
+366 SKIVKNMGDKGRYD

-390 MQVLGNTKTFFDV
+390 MQVLGNTKTFFDT
-403 QSTLQDTE
+403 QKTLQDTE
-411 NFFDT
+411 NFFDLT
-416 TTVPDNTI
+416 TIPDNTI